1 MSETNRHE
9 VDLVDKPFDR
19 WIRALGTSATVLTAI
34 AVFTGVWFG
43 FREVSAL
50 SNQLELQTEQLRLQ
64 RVALEEEWKQKFFD
78 NQIEIYSEVAAVA
91 GKIAALGNAASDE
104 DRAKYKLEFS
114 ALFWG
119 KMCIV
124 EGADVE
130 QAMIFFKRGLDKN
143 IKSEK
148 LEQLAVNLVHVCRN
162 ETKQRYF
169 PAEQPKAELD
179 DNNQIIARMQKI
191 ADGE

>member
-64 RVALEEEWKQKFFD
+64 RVFVGVIGLFGVTGLSGKLKLKYFGLNHWLEK
-78 NQIEIYSEVAAVA
+78 
-91 GKIAALGNAASDE
+91 
-104 DRAKYKLEFS
+104 S
-114 ALFWG
+114 AL
-119 KMCIV
+119 
-124 EGADVE
+124 
-130 QAMIFFKRGLDKN
+130 
-143 IKSEK
+143 
-148 LEQLAVNLVHVCRN
+148 
-162 ETKQRYF
+162 
-169 PAEQPKAELD
+169 QP
-179 DNNQIIARMQKI
+179 IWTTT
-191 ADGE
+191 